1 MKLKELGR
9 QLIFSENQ
17 KSLLE
22 CHDFIHVNHY
32 LTSTIKTVKL
42 SFQCCFENND
52 KSIQGF
58 NWKKSLCYS
67 VLYLLP

>member
-1 MKLKELGR
+1 MKLKELDR

-22 CHDFIHVNHY
+22 CHDFIHANHY

-42 SFQCCFENND
+42 SFQCYFENND

-58 NWKKSLCYS
+58 N
-67 VLYLLP
+67 

>member
-9 QLIFSENQ
+9 QLILSQNQ

-22 CHDFIHVNHY
+22 CHDFIHESHY
-32 LTSTIKTVKL
+32 LTNTVKTVKL

-58 NWKKSLCYS
+58 NWKKSLCHS
-67 VLYLLP
+67 VL